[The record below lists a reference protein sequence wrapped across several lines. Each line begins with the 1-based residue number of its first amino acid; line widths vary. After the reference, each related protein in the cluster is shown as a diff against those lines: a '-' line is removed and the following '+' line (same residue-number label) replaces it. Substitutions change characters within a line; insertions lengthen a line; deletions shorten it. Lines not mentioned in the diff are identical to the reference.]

1 MEMNEVPVTLIIFN
15 RPETTRKVFEQ
26 VKKICP
32 KKIFIISDEGRNEKE
47 KEIVREARRI
57 VEDIDWECEIHKNYA
72 KQNMGC
78 GYRVSSG
85 LDWVFDHTEFSI
97 ILEDDCVPN
106 RSFFRFCSEMLEKY
120 RDDERI
126 MYISGNNFHKQ
137 IPFSHSYDFVNIG
150 WIWGWAT
157 WRRAWEKYDF
167 KISSWK
173 EESKN
178 KMLRRFYT
186 DNEYPIFEND
196 LKALSD
202 RGLFTWD
209 FQWQYACACN
219 NGMCIVPC
227 KNLITNIGFGE
238 EATHTKTRRAYYDGR
253 SSELEFPLSDP
264 EFIIPNRKYDY
275 LTLVHLKGF
284 EPGIIRRNL
293 REFRIKIARQRHKIM
308 RCRYEKN

>member
-106 RSFFRFCSEMLEKY
+106 TSFFRFCSEMLEKY

-137 IPFSHSYDFVNIG
+137 VPPL
-150 WIWGWAT
+150 WISF
-157 WRRAWEKYDF
+157 RA
-167 KISSWK
+167 
-173 EESKN
+173 
-178 KMLRRFYT
+178 
-186 DNEYPIFEND
+186 
-196 LKALSD
+196 
-202 RGLFTWD
+202 
-209 FQWQYACACN
+209 
-219 NGMCIVPC
+219 
-227 KNLITNIGFGE
+227 
-238 EATHTKTRRAYYDGR
+238 
-253 SSELEFPLSDP
+253 
-264 EFIIPNRKYDY
+264 
-275 LTLVHLKGF
+275 HL
-284 EPGIIRRNL
+284 
-293 REFRIKIARQRHKIM
+293 
-308 RCRYEKN
+308 